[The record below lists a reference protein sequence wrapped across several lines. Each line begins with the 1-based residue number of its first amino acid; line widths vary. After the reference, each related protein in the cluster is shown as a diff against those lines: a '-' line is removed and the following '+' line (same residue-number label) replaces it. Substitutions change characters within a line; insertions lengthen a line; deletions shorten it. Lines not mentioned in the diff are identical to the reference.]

1 MSWRIVVISNK
12 AKLEFK
18 ENYLVCKGEEILKVH
33 LSEISTLIIENT
45 AIAITAS
52 LINELIKNKIKVIF
66 CDEKRNPLCE
76 LMPYYDNY
84 NNAYFLQEQ
93 INWDEEIKKR
103 VWTSIVYNKILN
115 QSKLL
120 KKLNKLEYAL
130 LNNYLLELQ
139 LDDITN
145 REGHAA
151 KVYFNALFGNGF
163 IRQNDDAVNSAL
175 NYGYA
180 IILSCFNREIVASG
194 FLTQIG
200 IHHNNNFNQFN
211 LTCDLMEP
219 YRILI
224 DEVVYQNIDKPFDS
238 EFKHKLVDVLNKQVK
253 IDGKMHFVSNA
264 IRIYVRSVFTALIS
278 KNEKLIKHYEF

>member
-1 MSWRIVVISNK
+1 MSWRIVIISNK
-12 AKLEFK
+12 AKLEYK
-18 ENYLVCKGEEILKVH
+18 ENYLVCKGEEIQKIH

-45 AIAITAS
+45 AIALTAT

-76 LMPYYDNY
+76 LLSYYDNY
-84 NNAYFLQEQ
+84 NSSCYLQEQ
-93 INWDEEIKKR
+93 INWKENVKR
-103 VWTSIVYNKILN
+103 DVWTSIVYQKILN
-115 QSKLL
+115 QCKLL
-120 KKLNKLEYAL
+120 KKCNKQEFETLK
-130 LNNYLLELQ
+130 NYLYELQ
-139 LDDITN
+139 PGDVTN
-145 REGHAA
+145 REGHSA
-151 KVYFNALFGNGF
+151 KVYFNALFGNCFSRG
-163 IRQNDDAVNSAL
+163 NSDDVNSAL

-200 IHHNNNFNQFN
+200 IHHNNNLNQFN

-224 DEVVYQNIDKPFDS
+224 DEIVFNNLNMPFNSDY
-238 EFKHKLVDVLNKQVK
+238 KHKLVNVLNKQVK

-264 IRIYVRSVFTALIS
+264 IRIYVRSVFTSLIS
-278 KNEKLIKHYEF
+278 EDVNLIKHYEF